1 MAFISYMT
9 AFVSASTGMGGG
21 VIFLIGLNIFLPLE
35 KVIPIHGVIQLKNNA
50 VRVWV
55 LRNHLIKSITL
66 FYSIGCILGVIFV
79 TLALKNLDNKII
91 PYSIILL
98 LVSYSLFKP
107 KQFPQ
112 LKIPNW
118 AFIILG
124 FITGILGILVGAVDP
139 LLSPF
144 FLRDDFSRHQI
155 IANKSYFQMLVHFA
169 KIPVFLFLGFDYLEY
184 WSLILVLFITAMIGT
199 YSGLKIL
206 DRISQELFLKIFKVI
221 LFAVSL
227 KVAYT
232 LCTIIKN

>member
-1 MAFISYMT
+1 MAFISYIT

-35 KVIPIHGVIQLKNNA
+35 KVIPIHGLIQLKNNA

-55 LRNHLIKSITL
+55 LRNHLIKSIIF

-91 PYSIILL
+91 PFSIILL

-155 IANKSYFQMLVHFA
+155 IANKSYFQMLVHFT
-169 KIPVFLFLGFDYLEY
+169 KIPVFLYLGFDYLEY
-184 WSLILVLFITAMIGT
+184 WSLILVLFVTAMIGT
-199 YSGLKIL
+199 YSGLKVL

-221 LFAVSL
+221 LLAVSL

-232 LCTIIKN
+232 LYTIINN